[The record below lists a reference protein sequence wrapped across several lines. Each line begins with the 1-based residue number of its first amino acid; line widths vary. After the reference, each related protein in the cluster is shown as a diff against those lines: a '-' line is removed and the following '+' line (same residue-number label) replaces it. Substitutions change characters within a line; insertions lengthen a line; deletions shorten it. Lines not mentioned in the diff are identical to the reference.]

1 MFQQKNTP
9 CSPARSNKT
18 DNLTS
23 SGVVT
28 KSGTFIPPD
37 QTPKAVGQVPVV
49 APALVHAKYTNKNL
63 QKNTKL

>member
-1 MFQQKNTP
+1 MFHQKNASR
-9 CSPARSNKT
+9 SPARSNKT

-37 QTPKAVGQVPVV
+37 QTPKTVGQVPVM
-49 APALVHAKYTNKNL
+49 APALAHAK
-63 QKNTKL
+63 